1 MKKILNITFARKE
14 LLKITENLKKGEN
27 IILTKDNSPVAVVSS
42 IGDFEKNIFLN
53 RKINIR
59 RNSALIIVAA
69 KECDNRTALKAL
81 REINDVIASVEN
93 PYSKIIFVYG
103 EKTEDYLSKINCD
116 FVYAVENEKYN
127 LPLITSIKRAMSG
140 LLNEDFFVLTFLS
153 RITLKSDL
161 IETAQKAASSSKGIV
176 IKQKNNKPSHPVSF
190 SIKYKKYFL
199 STRKE
204 LGVPYLIKKFE
215 NDIEYID

>member
-1 MKKILNITFARKE
+1 MKKLVNITFARKE
-14 LLKITENLKKGEN
+14 LLKITDNLKKGEN
-27 IILTKDNSPVAVVSS
+27 IILTKDNSPVAVVSG
-42 IGDFEKNIFLN
+42 INDFEENLFLN
-53 RKINIR
+53 KNKVLKK
-59 RNSALIIVAA
+59 NSALIIVAA
-69 KECDNRTALKAL
+69 KECDKRTALNAL
-81 REINDVIASVEN
+81 KEINDAIASIEN

-103 EKTEDYLSKINCD
+103 EKTEDYIKKINCD

-161 IETAQKAASSSKGIV
+161 IETAKKASISPKGII
-176 IKQKNNKPSHPVSF
+176 IKRKNNKPSHPISF

-204 LGVPYLIKKFE
+204 LGVPYLIKKFKK
-215 NDIEYID
+215 DIEYID